1 MAATTHSLSELH
13 LLHLKFEEVHSKLER
28 GPKQIQARQRFV
40 ETKQQESA
48 DIHEKFQKLKM
59 DADSRGLQLKTNEAR
74 IESLRGKLN
83 AAASNKEFS
92 IIKEQIEADQV
103 ANSVLEDE
111 ILEAL
116 EKIDITSTEVGK
128 AEQVVKDAEAE
139 TNRISLQ
146 ITESKS
152 GLEAES
158 ERLKATIK
166 VAETS
171 IPPRVGEQYR
181 RLVQAHGA
189 SALAAVTDSVCSNCF
204 VSVTAQMLILLN
216 THQVIFCKTCGR
228 MLYVDDS
235 D

>member
-13 LLHLKFEEVHSKLER
+13 QLHLKLENAQSQLDR

-40 ETKQQESA
+40 ETKKEEA
-48 DIHEKFQKLKM
+48 AEVHAKFQKLKM
-59 DADSRGLQLKTNEAR
+59 DADSRSLQLKTNEAR

-83 AAASNKEFS
+83 AAASNKEFN
-92 IIKEQIEADQV
+92 IIKEQIEADEV

-116 EKIDITSTEVGK
+116 EKVDSTSTEVGQ
-128 AEQVVKDAEAE
+128 AEQAVKDAEAE
-139 TNRISLQ
+139 TARISQ
-146 ITESKS
+146 QVTESKA
-152 GLEAES
+152 GLEAEC
-158 ERLKATIK
+158 ERLQAAIK

-171 IPPRVGEQYR
+171 IPPKVGEQYR

-189 SALAAVTDSVCSNCF
+189 SAMAAVTDSVCSNCF
-204 VSVTAQMLILLN
+204 VSVTAQMLVQLN

-228 MLYVDDS
+228 MLYIDDS
-235 D
+235 A

>member
-1 MAATTHSLSELH
+1 MAATTNSLSELH
-13 LLHLKFEEVHSKLER
+13 QLHLKYEEAHSQLER

-40 ETKQQESA
+40 ETKKQEAA
-48 DIHEKFQKLKM
+48 DIHAKFQKLKM

-116 EKIDITSTEVGK
+116 EKVDSTSQEVGK
-128 AEQVVKDAEAE
+128 AEQAVKDAEVE
-139 TNRISLQ
+139 TERLRLQ
-146 ITESKS
+146 ITEAKA
-152 GLEAES
+152 GLEAEC
-158 ERLKATIK
+158 ERLKAAIK
-166 VAETS
+166 VAESS
-171 IPPRVGEQYR
+171 IPSKVGEQYR
-181 RLVQAHGA
+181 RLVRAHGA
-189 SALAAVTDSVCSNCF
+189 SAMAAVSNSVCSNCY
-204 VSVTAQMLILLN
+204 VSITAQMLVQLN
-216 THQVIFCKTCGR
+216 THNVIFCKTCGR

-235 D
+235 E